1 MNRREGGEG
10 REKSGRGERGKEWE
24 GVRRGDERRER
35 ERERVIYNTQGQ
47 EVTGG
52 GHGSP
57 CWKYGAVQK
66 GGADNLLEL
75 NRGCP
80 PGS

>member
-1 MNRREGGEG
+1 MGGE
-10 REKSGRGERGKEWE
+10 REERSE
-24 GVRRGDERRER
+24 ERRQE
-35 ERERVIYNTQGQ
+35 ERERVMYSTQGQ

-75 NRGCP
+75 NRGYP

>member
-1 MNRREGGEG
+1 M
-10 REKSGRGERGKEWE
+10 
-24 GVRRGDERRER
+24 RRGDKRRER
-35 ERERVIYNTQGQ
+35 ERVMYSTQGQ